1 MAWVKAHS
9 WDCFV
14 AIQAKKASSVNVL
27 RIRAVVPN
35 KGALKRK
42 GVPRL
47 IEPEPF
53 ILVNLSL

>member
-1 MAWVKAHS
+1 MGKKLIRGTVLLQ
-9 WDCFV
+9 FR
-14 AIQAKKASSVNVL
+14 QKKASSVNVL